1 MIKKL
6 IISSLVAISVIGII
20 PVAASAKWKEDVYKN
35 RSWVDDK
42 GVVAKDWKEIDG
54 YWYNFG
60 NNGIM
65 KTGWILDLNAKYY
78 YLQENGVMA
87 KNRTIDKFKVG
98 SDGAWIK

>member
-1 MIKKL
+1 
-6 IISSLVAISVIGII
+6 
-20 PVAASAKWKEDVYKN
+20 
-35 RSWVDDK
+35 
-42 GVVAKDWKEIDG
+42 
-54 YWYNFG
+54 
-60 NNGIM
+60 M

>member
-1 MIKKL
+1 M
-6 IISSLVAISVIGII
+6 AT
-20 PVAASAKWKEDVYKN
+20 
-35 RSWVDDK
+35 SWLNNNGHWYYLDER
-42 GVVAKDWKEIDG
+42 GVRQTGWQTLNG
-54 YWYNFG
+54 QWYYLDSE
-60 NNGIM
+60 GIM